1 MTPIK
6 RTASVSQLAQ
16 MLRQLSALRATAN
29 QQMLVLKIWMGFD
42 VNNLVQQSG
51 LYRCADFN
59 RLSER
64 LGYKKQLN
72 VLIDLIVKSGGF
84 TVGLCA
90 RNDRNRYGV
99 LWFASPLFF
108 DERALEQTALARADA
123 GTLPIEAVQMTNTEV
138 EAMYYGGL
146 WDFSNSI
153 NHKPSSINPQDSPQ
167 NTPNSGLYDSIL
179 NYTGANNIVLSGR
192 RPLRPAAPS
201 GNGGASS
208 VEVNGSGLMVYGNHP
223 DDDQSINH
231 KPSPINPPKSF
242 VMPSATI
249 REQEVDRFIE
259 EIRHSEVH
267 GKIFVNLKLSLIKP
281 MKNGIEQHNVEHF
294 TDEQAREII
303 RVLMYDHVK
312 PYFMEQQDFFRYTS
326 ITSRKAWLQNLL
338 YSRFGQKLMAAA
350 RKTCKARWNRNKRR
364 QEAETAINIRNN
376 RPLSPHEWMEDNIRY
391 YDDPD
396 EGIISIPPD
405 APTRPSSSALWNKF
419 SSAWE

>member
-6 RTASVSQLAQ
+6 RTASVPQLAQ
-16 MLRQLSALRATAN
+16 MLRQLSALRATAT
-29 QQMLVLKIWMGFD
+29 QQLLVLKIWLGFD
-42 VNNLVQQSG
+42 VNNVVQQSG

-59 RLSER
+59 RLAER
-64 LGYKKQLN
+64 LGYKKQIP

-84 TVGLCA
+84 TVGLCE
-90 RNDRNRYGV
+90 RNERNRYGV

-108 DERALEQTALARADA
+108 DERELERAATARSEA
-123 GTLPIEAVQMTNTEV
+123 GTLPLEAMPMTSQQV
-138 EAMYYGGL
+138 ESMYYGGL
-146 WDFSNSI
+146 WDCAPGI
-153 NHKPSSINPQDSPQ
+153 A
-167 NTPNSGLYDSIL
+167 PNSGLYDSIL

-192 RPLRPAAPS
+192 RPLRPAAIEQGGGTPCSNDNPS
-201 GNGGASS
+201 TSS
-208 VEVNGSGLMVYGNHP
+208 GQAQNDTLCDDNKLQNERTSTNH
-223 DDDQSINH
+223 SSST
-231 KPSPINPPKSF
+231 KKSF

-312 PYFMEQQDFFRYTS
+312 PYFMEQQDFFRYS
-326 ITSRKAWLQNLL
+326 SMTSRKAWLHNLL

-364 QEAETAINIRNN
+364 QEAEVAANVRNN
-376 RPLSPHEWMEDNIRY
+376 RPLSPFEWMEDNVRY

-396 EGIISIPPD
+396 EGVICIPPD
-405 APTRPSSSALWNKF
+405 APIRPSAMAIWNKF
-419 SSAWE
+419 SSTWE

>member
-6 RTASVSQLAQ
+6 RTASVPQLAQ
-16 MLRQLSALRATAN
+16 MLRQLSALRATAT
-29 QQMLVLKIWMGFD
+29 QQLLVLKIWLGYD
-42 VNNLVQQSG
+42 VNNVVQQSG

-59 RLSER
+59 RLAER
-64 LGYKKQLN
+64 LGYKKQIP

-84 TVGLCA
+84 TVGLCE

-108 DERALEQTALARADA
+108 DERELERAASARCDA
-123 GTLPIEAVQMTNTEV
+123 GTLPLEAMPMTSQQV
-138 EAMYYGGL
+138 ESMYYGGL
-146 WDFSNSI
+146 WDCAPGI
-153 NHKPSSINPQDSPQ
+153 
-167 NTPNSGLYDSIL
+167 TPNSGLYDSIL

-201 GNGGASS
+201 GSGGASFNDNDNDTLRYDNCHPVTNDNDKS
-208 VEVNGSGLMVYGNHP
+208 SPRTCPEPVEGS
-223 DDDQSINH
+223 ST
-231 KPSPINPPKSF
+231 KKSF

-312 PYFMEQQDFFRYTS
+312 PYFMEQQDFFRYS
-326 ITSRKAWLQNLL
+326 SMTSRKAWLHNLL

-364 QEAETAINIRNN
+364 QEAEVAANVRNN
-376 RPLSPHEWMEDNIRY
+376 RPLSPFEWMEDNVRY

-396 EGIISIPPD
+396 EGVICIPPD
-405 APTRPSSSALWNKF
+405 APARPSATAIWNKF